1 MSRQEIRRIYR
12 TAQKEDFPQV
22 LRLELGGKVFEYSK
36 VQWTIG
42 GEDRGLRYGTNPHQ
56 KAALYKAKHSQ
67 GGIGNVEWVKWGKD
81 GPSATNIEDGSHGLR
96 IVRYFDEP
104 AVAVMKHL
112 NPSGVSIGRK
122 GELLSFVYA
131 RARDA
136 DPRAAFGSV
145 VVLNRRVD
153 KLTAEELTK
162 TFVEVVYAPDYEE
175 SAISV
180 LQAKKDIRVGKIP
193 VPDHDSNSPD
203 IVVLDDGSLILEDSY
218 RTGLRS
224 LEQLRM
230 LPVITK
236 RSPSEAEYHA
246 LLHSW
251 WVVCEVRSNG
261 VVFWKDDGSQAI
273 GTGQQDRIGAIES
286 CIEKAHRFGHDLKGS
301 VMASDGFLPNIDNVE
316 AVAREG
322 VSAIVQ
328 PGGSVEDQELI
339 RACDQHGIGRVMTG
353 ERSFRHFRENDN
365 LAYSERVEIPSV
377 LA

>member
-1 MSRQEIRRIYR
+1 MSKQEIRRIYR
-12 TAQKEDFPQV
+12 TALKEDFPQV

-36 VQWTIG
+36 VHWVIG
-42 GEDRGLRYGTNPHQ
+42 GENRGLRYGTNPHQ
-56 KAALYKAKHSQ
+56 KAALYKAELSK
-67 GGIGNVEWVKWGKD
+67 GGIGNVEWIKWGKD

-112 NPSGVSIGRK
+112 NPSGVSVGHK
-122 GELLSFVYA
+122 GEALSSVYA
-131 RARDA
+131 RGRDA

-153 KLTAEELTK
+153 KLTAEELSK

-180 LQAKKDIRVGKIP
+180 FKAKKDIRIGKVP
-193 VPDHDSNSPD
+193 VPDHDSDSPD

-224 LEQLRM
+224 LEQLKM
-230 LPVITK
+230 LSVATK
-236 RSPSEAEYHA
+236 RSPSETEYRA
-246 LLHSW
+246 MLHSW
-251 WVVCEVRSNG
+251 WVACEVRSNG
-261 VVFWKDDGSQAI
+261 VVFWKNDESLAI

-286 CIEKAHRFGHDLKGS
+286 CIEKAHKFGHDLKGS

-316 AVAREG
+316 AVAKEG
-322 VSAIVQ
+322 VSGIVQ
-328 PGGSVEDQELI
+328 PGGSIEDQELV
-339 RACDQHGIGRVMTG
+339 RACDQHGIAMAMTG
-353 ERSFRHFRENDN
+353 ERSFRHF
-365 LAYSERVEIPSV
+365 
-377 LA
+377 

>member
-1 MSRQEIRRIYR
+1 MSKQEIRKIYR
-12 TAQKEDFPQV
+12 TALKEDFPEV

-36 VQWTIG
+36 VHWTIG
-42 GEDRGLRYGTNPHQ
+42 GQDRGLRYGTNPHQ
-56 KAALYKAKHSQ
+56 KAALYRAEHSQ
-67 GGIGNVEWVKWGKD
+67 GGIGNVEWIKWGKD

-96 IVRYFDEP
+96 IVGYFGEP

-112 NPSGVSIGRK
+112 NPSGVSVGHK
-122 GELLSFVYA
+122 GEVLSSVYA

-136 DPRAAFGSV
+136 DPRASFGSV

-180 LQAKKDIRVGKIP
+180 FQAKKDIRIGRVP
-193 VPDHDSNSPD
+193 VPDHGSNSPD
-203 IVVLDDGSLILEDSY
+203 VVVLDDGSLILEDSY
-218 RTGLRS
+218 RTGLQS
-224 LEQLRM
+224 LEQLKK
-230 LPVITK
+230 LPVVTK
-236 RSPSEAEYHA
+236 RSPSETEYHA

-251 WVVCEVRSNG
+251 WAACEIRSNA
-261 VVFWKDDGSQAI
+261 VVFWKNDTSLAI

-286 CIEKAHRFGHDLKGS
+286 CIEKAHKFGHDLKGS

-316 AVAREG
+316 AVAKEG

-328 PGGSVEDQELI
+328 PGGSVEDQELV
-339 RACDQHGIGRVMTG
+339 RACDQHGIAMVMTG
-353 ERSFRHFRENDN
+353 ERSFRHF
-365 LAYSERVEIPSV
+365 
-377 LA
+377 